1 MKFVVGFLLA
11 FLSIFIGSPLIAL
24 LMGSLLVIV
33 FKFPNNYIEK
43 SVATNLLQAGI
54 ILIGFTIS
62 ASTALEITFKYFPYV
77 SIFVLIIFF
86 VGLLLA
92 NLFKIEKKLGILIAS
107 GTAICGATAMA
118 AISPL
123 IKSKPKDLFVA
134 LAIIFIFNAF
144 SIGILPLVGIKLGMS
159 SESFGAWSSMAV
171 HDTSSVIG
179 TAIAFGGSALETAT
193 TLKLSRTIWLIP
205 LIIILGTFYPNKSRA
220 KFPIFISLFITA
232 IAIGSFLNFSQETI
246 NLIDISSRIFLI
258 SALFCIGTQIS
269 FETIKEINTK
279 TFIYA
284 LSLWLV
290 ALIFS
295 FLIINLFT

>member
-11 FLSIFIGSPLIAL
+11 FLSIYIGSPLIAL

-33 FKFPNNYIEK
+33 FKFPNDYIER
-43 SVATNLLQAGI
+43 SVATNLLQAAI
-54 ILIGFTIS
+54 ILIGLTIS
-62 ASTALEITFKYFPYV
+62 ASTALEVTFKYFPYV
-77 SIFVLIIFF
+77 SVFVLIIFF
-86 VGLLLA
+86 MGLLLA
-92 NLFKIEKKLGILIAS
+92 DLFKIEKKLGILLAS
-107 GTAICGATAMA
+107 GTAICGATAMV

-123 IKSKPKDLFVA
+123 IKAKSKDLLVA

-144 SIGILPLVGIKLGMS
+144 AIGVLPLVGIKLSMS

-246 NLIDISSRIFLI
+246 NLIDITSRIFLI

>member
-33 FKFPNNYIEK
+33 FKFPNDYIER

-54 ILIGFTIS
+54 ILIGLTIS
-62 ASTALEITFKYFPYV
+62 ASTALEVTFKYFPYV
-77 SIFVLIIFF
+77 SVFVLIIFF
-86 VGLLLA
+86 MGLLLA
-92 NLFKIEKKLGILIAS
+92 DLFKIEKKLGILLAS
-107 GTAICGATAMA
+107 GTAICGATAMV

-123 IKSKPKDLFVA
+123 IKAKSKDLLVA

-144 SIGILPLVGIKLGMS
+144 AIGVLPLVGIKLSMS

-220 KFPIFISLFITA
+220 KFPIFISL
-232 IAIGSFLNFSQETI
+232 
-246 NLIDISSRIFLI
+246 
-258 SALFCIGTQIS
+258 
-269 FETIKEINTK
+269 
-279 TFIYA
+279 
-284 LSLWLV
+284 
-290 ALIFS
+290 
-295 FLIINLFT
+295 

>member
-54 ILIGFTIS
+54 VLIGFTIS
-62 ASTALEITFKYFPYV
+62 SSTALEITFKYFPYV

-92 NLFKIEKKLGILIAS
+92 NLFKIEKKLGILLAS

-144 SIGILPLVGIKLGMS
+144 AIGILPLVGIKLGMS

-246 NLIDISSRIFLI
+246 NLIDITSRIFLI

>member
-33 FKFPNNYIEK
+33 FKFPNDYIER

-54 ILIGFTIS
+54 ILIGLTIS
-62 ASTALEITFKYFPYV
+62 ASTALEVTFKYFPYV

-86 VGLLLA
+86 MGLLLA
-92 NLFKIEKKLGILIAS
+92 DLFKIEKKLGILLAS
-107 GTAICGATAMA
+107 GTAICGATAMV

-123 IKSKPKDLFVA
+123 IKAKSKDLLVA

-144 SIGILPLVGIKLGMS
+144 AIGVLPLVGINLSMS

-205 LIIILGTFYPNKSRA
+205 LIIILGIFYPNKSRV
-220 KFPIFISLFITA
+220 KFPIFISLFIAA
-232 IAIGSFLNFSQETI
+232 IAVGSIFNLSQETI
-246 NLIDISSRIFLI
+246 NLIDTTGRIFLI
-258 SALFCIGTQIS
+258 SALFCLGTQIS
-269 FETIKEINTK
+269 LETIKEINTK
-279 TFIYA
+279 TFIFA

>member
-1 MKFVVGFLLA
+1 
-11 FLSIFIGSPLIAL
+11 
-24 LMGSLLVIV
+24 MGSLLVIV
-33 FKFPNNYIEK
+33 FKFPNDYIER

-54 ILIGFTIS
+54 ILIGLTIS
-62 ASTALEITFKYFPYV
+62 ASTALEVTFKYFPYV
-77 SIFVLIIFF
+77 SVFVLIIFF
-86 VGLLLA
+86 MGLLLA
-92 NLFKIEKKLGILIAS
+92 DLFKIEKKLGILLAS
-107 GTAICGATAMA
+107 GTAICGATAMV

-123 IKSKPKDLFVA
+123 IKAKSKDLLVA

-144 SIGILPLVGIKLGMS
+144 AIGVLPLVGIKLSMS

-205 LIIILGTFYPNKSRA
+205 LIIILGIFYPNKSRV
-220 KFPIFISLFITA
+220 KFPIFISLFIAA
-232 IAIGSFLNFSQETI
+232 IAVGSIFNLSQETI
-246 NLIDISSRIFLI
+246 NLIDTTGTIFLI
-258 SALFCIGTQIS
+258 SALFCLGTQIS
-269 FETIKEINTK
+269 LETIKEINTK
-279 TFIYA
+279 TFIFA

>member
-246 NLIDISSRIFLI
+246 NLIDITSRIFLI

-269 FETIKEINTK
+269 FESIKEINTK

>member
-11 FLSIFIGSPLIAL
+11 FLSIVIGSPLIAL

-33 FKFPNNYIEK
+33 FKFPNDYIER

-54 ILIGFTIS
+54 ILIGLTIS
-62 ASTALEITFKYFPYV
+62 ASTALEVTFKYFPYV
-77 SIFVLIIFF
+77 SVFVLIIFF
-86 VGLLLA
+86 MGLLLA
-92 NLFKIEKKLGILIAS
+92 DLFKIEKKLGILLAS
-107 GTAICGATAMA
+107 GTAICGATAMV

-123 IKSKPKDLFVA
+123 IKAKSKDLLVA

-144 SIGILPLVGIKLGMS
+144 AIGVLPLVGIKLSMS

-205 LIIILGTFYPNKSRA
+205 LIIILGIFYPNKSRV
-220 KFPIFISLFITA
+220 KFPIFISLFIAA
-232 IAIGSFLNFSQETI
+232 IAVGSIFNLSQETI
-246 NLIDISSRIFLI
+246 NLIDTTGTIFLI
-258 SALFCIGTQIS
+258 SALFCLGTQIS
-269 FETIKEINTK
+269 LETIKEINTK
-279 TFIYA
+279 TFIFA

>member
-11 FLSIFIGSPLIAL
+11 FLSIVIGSPLIAL

-33 FKFPNNYIEK
+33 FKFPNDYIER

-54 ILIGFTIS
+54 ILIGLTIS
-62 ASTALEITFKYFPYV
+62 ASTALEVTFKYFPYV
-77 SIFVLIIFF
+77 SVFVLIIFF
-86 VGLLLA
+86 MGLLLA
-92 NLFKIEKKLGILIAS
+92 DLFKIEKKLGILIAS
-107 GTAICGATAMA
+107 GTAICGATAMV

-123 IKSKPKDLFVA
+123 IKAKSKDLLVA

-144 SIGILPLVGIKLGMS
+144 AIGVLPLVGIKLSMS

-205 LIIILGTFYPNKSRA
+205 LIIILGIFYPNKSRV
-220 KFPIFISLFITA
+220 KFPIFISLFIAA
-232 IAIGSFLNFSQETI
+232 IAVGSIFNLSQETI
-246 NLIDISSRIFLI
+246 NLIDTTGTIFLI
-258 SALFCIGTQIS
+258 SALFCLGTQIS
-269 FETIKEINTK
+269 LETIKEINTK
-279 TFIYA
+279 TFIFA

>member
-92 NLFKIEKKLGILIAS
+92 NLFKIEKKLGILLVS

-144 SIGILPLVGIKLGMS
+144 AIGILPLVGIKLGMS

-232 IAIGSFLNFSQETI
+232 IAIGSFLNFNQETI
-246 NLIDISSRIFLI
+246 NLIDITSRIFLI

>member
-33 FKFPNNYIEK
+33 FKFPNDYIDR

-54 ILIGFTIS
+54 ILIGLTIS
-62 ASTALEITFKYFPYV
+62 ASTALEVTFKYFPYV
-77 SIFVLIIFF
+77 SVFVLIIFF
-86 VGLLLA
+86 MGLLLA
-92 NLFKIEKKLGILIAS
+92 DLFKIEKKLGILLAS
-107 GTAICGATAMA
+107 GTAICGATAMV

-123 IKSKPKDLFVA
+123 IKAKSKDLLVA

-144 SIGILPLVGIKLGMS
+144 AIGVVPLVGIKLSMS

-205 LIIILGTFYPNKSRA
+205 LIIILGIFYPNKSRV
-220 KFPIFISLFITA
+220 KFPIFISLFIAA
-232 IAIGSFLNFSQETI
+232 IAVGSIFNLSQETI
-246 NLIDISSRIFLI
+246 NLIDTTGTIFLI
-258 SALFCIGTQIS
+258 SALFCLGTQIS
-269 FETIKEINTK
+269 LETIKEINTK
-279 TFIYA
+279 TFIFA

>member
-33 FKFPNNYIEK
+33 FKFPNDYIER

-54 ILIGFTIS
+54 ILIGLTIS
-62 ASTALEITFKYFPYV
+62 ASTALEVTFKYFPYV
-77 SIFVLIIFF
+77 SVFVLIIFF
-86 VGLLLA
+86 MGLLLA
-92 NLFKIEKKLGILIAS
+92 DLFKIEKKLGILLAS
-107 GTAICGATAMA
+107 GTAICGATAMV

-123 IKSKPKDLFVA
+123 IKAKPKDLLVA

-144 SIGILPLVGIKLGMS
+144 AIGVLPLVGVKLSMS

-205 LIIILGTFYPNKSRA
+205 LIIILGIFYPNKSRV
-220 KFPIFISLFITA
+220 KFPIFISLFIAA
-232 IAIGSFLNFSQETI
+232 IAVGSIFNLSQETI
-246 NLIDISSRIFLI
+246 NLIDTTGTIFLI
-258 SALFCIGTQIS
+258 SALFCLGTQIS
-269 FETIKEINTK
+269 LETIKEINTK
-279 TFIYA
+279 TFIFA

>member
-1 MKFVVGFLLA
+1 MKFIVGFLLA

-33 FKFPNNYIEK
+33 FKFPNDYIER

-54 ILIGFTIS
+54 ILIGLTIS
-62 ASTALEITFKYFPYV
+62 ASTALEVTFKYFPYV
-77 SIFVLIIFF
+77 SVFVLIIFF
-86 VGLLLA
+86 MGLLLA
-92 NLFKIEKKLGILIAS
+92 DLFKIEKKLGILLVS
-107 GTAICGATAMA
+107 GTAICGATAMV

-123 IKSKPKDLFVA
+123 IKAKSKDLLVA

-144 SIGILPLVGIKLGMS
+144 AIGVLPLVGIKLSMS

-205 LIIILGTFYPNKSRA
+205 LIIILGIFYPNKSRV
-220 KFPIFISLFITA
+220 KFPIFISLFIAA
-232 IAIGSFLNFSQETI
+232 IAVGSIFNLSQETI
-246 NLIDISSRIFLI
+246 NLIDTTGTIFLI
-258 SALFCIGTQIS
+258 SALFCLGTQIS
-269 FETIKEINTK
+269 LETIKEINTK
-279 TFIYA
+279 TFIFA

>member
-33 FKFPNNYIEK
+33 FKFPNDYIER

-54 ILIGFTIS
+54 ILIGLTIS
-62 ASTALEITFKYFPYV
+62 ASTALEVTFKYFPYV
-77 SIFVLIIFF
+77 SVFVLIIFF
-86 VGLLLA
+86 MGLLLA
-92 NLFKIEKKLGILIAS
+92 DLFKIEKKLGILLAS
-107 GTAICGATAMA
+107 GTAICGATAMV

-123 IKSKPKDLFVA
+123 IKAKSKDLLVA

-144 SIGILPLVGIKLGMS
+144 AIGVLPLVGIKLSMS

-220 KFPIFISLFITA
+220 KFPIFISLFIAA
-232 IAIGSFLNFSQETI
+232 IAVGSIFNLSQETI
-246 NLIDISSRIFLI
+246 NLIDTTGTIFLI
-258 SALFCIGTQIS
+258 SALFCLGTQIS
-269 FETIKEINTK
+269 LETIKEINTK

>member
-92 NLFKIEKKLGILIAS
+92 NLFKIEKKLGILLAS
-107 GTAICGATAMA
+107 GTAICGATAMV

-144 SIGILPLVGIKLGMS
+144 AIGILPLVGIKLGMS

-220 KFPIFISLFITA
+220 KFPIFVSLFITA
-232 IAIGSFLNFSQETI
+232 IAIGSFLNFSRETI
-246 NLIDISSRIFLI
+246 NLIDITSRIFLI

-269 FETIKEINTK
+269 FETIKEINIK

>member
-33 FKFPNNYIEK
+33 FKFPNDYIER

-54 ILIGFTIS
+54 ILIGLTIS
-62 ASTALEITFKYFPYV
+62 ASTALEVTFKYFPYV
-77 SIFVLIIFF
+77 SVFVLIIFF
-86 VGLLLA
+86 MGLLLA
-92 NLFKIEKKLGILIAS
+92 DLFKIEKKLGILLAS
-107 GTAICGATAMA
+107 GTAICGATAMV

-123 IKSKPKDLFVA
+123 IKAKSKDLLVA

-144 SIGILPLVGIKLGMS
+144 AIGVLPLVGIKLSMS

-205 LIIILGTFYPNKSRA
+205 LIIILGIFYPNKSRV
-220 KFPIFISLFITA
+220 KFPIFISLFIAA
-232 IAIGSFLNFSQETI
+232 IAVGSIFNLSQETI
-246 NLIDISSRIFLI
+246 NLIDTTGTIFLI
-258 SALFCIGTQIS
+258 SALFCLGTQIS
-269 FETIKEINTK
+269 LETIKEINTK
-279 TFIYA
+279 TFIFA

-295 FLIINLFT
+295 LLIINLFT

>member
-33 FKFPNNYIEK
+33 FKFPNDYIDR

-54 ILIGFTIS
+54 ILIGLTIS
-62 ASTALEITFKYFPYV
+62 ASTALEVTFKYFPYV
-77 SIFVLIIFF
+77 SVFVLIIFF
-86 VGLLLA
+86 MGLLLA
-92 NLFKIEKKLGILIAS
+92 DLFKIEKKLGILLAS
-107 GTAICGATAMA
+107 GTAICGATAMV

-123 IKSKPKDLFVA
+123 IKAKSKDLLVA

-144 SIGILPLVGIKLGMS
+144 AIGVLPLVGIKLSMS

-205 LIIILGTFYPNKSRA
+205 LIIILGIFYPNKSRV
-220 KFPIFISLFITA
+220 KFPIFISLFIAA
-232 IAIGSFLNFSQETI
+232 IAVGSIFNLSQETI
-246 NLIDISSRIFLI
+246 NLIDTTGTIFLI
-258 SALFCIGTQIS
+258 SALFCLGTQIS
-269 FETIKEINTK
+269 LETIKEINTK
-279 TFIYA
+279 TFIFA

>member
-33 FKFPNNYIEK
+33 FKFPNDYIER

-54 ILIGFTIS
+54 ILIGLTIS
-62 ASTALEITFKYFPYV
+62 ASTALEVTFKYFPYV
-77 SIFVLIIFF
+77 SVFVLIIFF
-86 VGLLLA
+86 MGLLLA
-92 NLFKIEKKLGILIAS
+92 DLFKIEKKLGILLAS
-107 GTAICGATAMA
+107 GTAICGATAMV

-123 IKSKPKDLFVA
+123 IKAKSKDLLVA

-144 SIGILPLVGIKLGMS
+144 AIGVLPLVGINLSMS

-205 LIIILGTFYPNKSRA
+205 LIIILGTFYQNKSRI
-220 KFPIFISLFITA
+220 KFPIFISLFIAA
-232 IAIGSFLNFSQETI
+232 IAVGSIFNLSQETI
-246 NLIDISSRIFLI
+246 NLIDTTGTIFLI
-258 SALFCIGTQIS
+258 SALFCLGTQIS
-269 FETIKEINTK
+269 LETIKEINTK
-279 TFIYA
+279 TFIFA

>member
-92 NLFKIEKKLGILIAS
+92 NLFKIEKKLGILLAS

-144 SIGILPLVGIKLGMS
+144 AIGILPLVGIKLGMS
-159 SESFGAWSSMAV
+159 SESFGVWSSMAV

-246 NLIDISSRIFLI
+246 NLIDITSRIFLI

>member
-33 FKFPNNYIEK
+33 FKFPNHYIER

-54 ILIGFTIS
+54 ILIGLTIS
-62 ASTALEITFKYFPYV
+62 ASTALEVTFKYFPYV
-77 SIFVLIIFF
+77 SVFVLIIFF
-86 VGLLLA
+86 MGLLLA
-92 NLFKIEKKLGILIAS
+92 DLFKIEKKLGILLAS
-107 GTAICGATAMA
+107 GTAICGATAMV

-123 IKSKPKDLFVA
+123 IKAKSKDLLVA

-144 SIGILPLVGIKLGMS
+144 AIGVLPLVGIKLSMS

-205 LIIILGTFYPNKSRA
+205 LIIILGIFYPNKSRV
-220 KFPIFISLFITA
+220 KFPIFISLFIAA
-232 IAIGSFLNFSQETI
+232 IAVGSIFNLSQETI
-246 NLIDISSRIFLI
+246 NLIDTTGTIFLI
-258 SALFCIGTQIS
+258 SALFCLGTQIS
-269 FETIKEINTK
+269 LETIKEINTK
-279 TFIYA
+279 TFIFA

>member
-62 ASTALEITFKYFPYV
+62 ASTALEITYKYFPYV

-92 NLFKIEKKLGILIAS
+92 NLFKIEKKLGILLAS

-123 IKSKPKDLFVA
+123 IKSKPKDLYVA

-144 SIGILPLVGIKLGMS
+144 AIGILPLVGIKLGMS

-246 NLIDISSRIFLI
+246 NLIDITSRIFLI

-295 FLIINLFT
+295 FLTINLFI

>member
-33 FKFPNNYIEK
+33 FKFPNDYIER

-54 ILIGFTIS
+54 ILIGLTIS
-62 ASTALEITFKYFPYV
+62 ASTALEVTFKYFPYV
-77 SIFVLIIFF
+77 SVFVLIIFF
-86 VGLLLA
+86 MGLLLA
-92 NLFKIEKKLGILIAS
+92 DLFKIEKKLGILLAS
-107 GTAICGATAMA
+107 GTAICGATAMV

-123 IKSKPKDLFVA
+123 IKAKPKDLLVA

-144 SIGILPLVGIKLGMS
+144 AIGVLPLVGIKLSMS

-205 LIIILGTFYPNKSRA
+205 LIIILGTFYQNKSRV
-220 KFPIFISLFITA
+220 KFPIFISLFIAA
-232 IAIGSFLNFSQETI
+232 IAVGSIFNLSQETI
-246 NLIDISSRIFLI
+246 NLIDTTGTIFLI
-258 SALFCIGTQIS
+258 SALFCLGTQIS
-269 FETIKEINTK
+269 LETIKEINTK
-279 TFIYA
+279 TFIFA

>member
-107 GTAICGATAMA
+107 GTAICGATAMV

-123 IKSKPKDLFVA
+123 IKAKPKDLLVA

-144 SIGILPLVGIKLGMS
+144 TIGVVPLVGIKLSMS

-246 NLIDISSRIFLI
+246 NLIDTTGTIFLI
-258 SALFCIGTQIS
+258 SALFCLGTQIS
-269 FETIKEINTK
+269 LETIKEINTK
-279 TFIYA
+279 TFIFA

>member
-33 FKFPNNYIEK
+33 FKFPNDYIER

-54 ILIGFTIS
+54 ILIGLTIS
-62 ASTALEITFKYFPYV
+62 ASTALEVTFKYFPYV
-77 SIFVLIIFF
+77 SVFVLIIFF
-86 VGLLLA
+86 MGLLLA
-92 NLFKIEKKLGILIAS
+92 DLFKIEKKLGILLAS
-107 GTAICGATAMA
+107 GTAICGATAMI

-123 IKSKPKDLFVA
+123 IKAKSKDLLVA

-144 SIGILPLVGIKLGMS
+144 AIGVLPLVGIKLSMS

-205 LIIILGTFYPNKSRA
+205 LIIILGIFYPNKSRV
-220 KFPIFISLFITA
+220 KFPIFISLFIAA
-232 IAIGSFLNFSQETI
+232 IAVGSIFNLSQETI
-246 NLIDISSRIFLI
+246 NLIDTTGTIFLI
-258 SALFCIGTQIS
+258 SALFCLGTQIS
-269 FETIKEINTK
+269 LETIKEINTK
-279 TFIYA
+279 TFIFA

>member
-33 FKFPNNYIEK
+33 FKFPNDYIER

-54 ILIGFTIS
+54 ILIGLTIS
-62 ASTALEITFKYFPYV
+62 ASTALEVTFKYFPYV

-86 VGLLLA
+86 MGLLLA
-92 NLFKIEKKLGILIAS
+92 DLFKIEKKLVVLLVS
-107 GTAICGATAMA
+107 GTAICGATAMV

-123 IKSKPKDLFVA
+123 IKAKPKDLLVA

-144 SIGILPLVGIKLGMS
+144 AIGVLPLVGIKLSMS

-205 LIIILGTFYPNKSRA
+205 LIIILGTFYPNKSRV
-220 KFPIFISLFITA
+220 KFPIFISLFIAA
-232 IAIGSFLNFSQETI
+232 IAVGSIFNLSQETI
-246 NLIDISSRIFLI
+246 NLIDTTGRIFLI
-258 SALFCIGTQIS
+258 SALFCLGTQIS
-269 FETIKEINTK
+269 LETIKEINTK
-279 TFIYA
+279 TFIFA

>member
-92 NLFKIEKKLGILIAS
+92 NLFKIEKKLGILLAS

-144 SIGILPLVGIKLGMS
+144 AIGILPLVGIKLGMS

-246 NLIDISSRIFLI
+246 NLIDITSRIFLI

-279 TFIYA
+279 TFIFA

-295 FLIINLFT
+295 FLTINLFI

>member
-43 SVATNLLQAGI
+43 SVVTNLLQAGI

-92 NLFKIEKKLGILIAS
+92 NLFKIEKKLGILLAS

-246 NLIDISSRIFLI
+246 NLIDITSRIFLI

>member
-92 NLFKIEKKLGILIAS
+92 NLFKIEKKLGILLAS
-107 GTAICGATAMA
+107 GTAICGATAMV

-123 IKSKPKDLFVA
+123 IKAKSKDLLVA

-144 SIGILPLVGIKLGMS
+144 AIGVLPLVGIKLSMS

-205 LIIILGTFYPNKSRA
+205 LIIILGIFYPNKSRV
-220 KFPIFISLFITA
+220 KFPIFISLFIAA
-232 IAIGSFLNFSQETI
+232 IAVGSIFNLSQETI
-246 NLIDISSRIFLI
+246 NLIDTTGTIFLI
-258 SALFCIGTQIS
+258 SALFCLGTQIS
-269 FETIKEINTK
+269 LETIKEINTK
-279 TFIYA
+279 TFIFA

>member
-92 NLFKIEKKLGILIAS
+92 NLFKIEKKLGILLAS

-205 LIIILGTFYPNKSRA
+205 LIIILGIFYPNKSRV
-220 KFPIFISLFITA
+220 KFPIFISLFIAA
-232 IAIGSFLNFSQETI
+232 IAVGSIFNLSQETI
-246 NLIDISSRIFLI
+246 NLIDTTGTIFLI
-258 SALFCIGTQIS
+258 SALFCLGTQIS
-269 FETIKEINTK
+269 LETIKEINTK
-279 TFIYA
+279 TFIFA

>member
-24 LMGSLLVIV
+24 LMGSLLVLV

-123 IKSKPKDLFVA
+123 IKSKPKDLLVA

-144 SIGILPLVGIKLGMS
+144 AIGILPLVGIELGMS

-246 NLIDISSRIFLI
+246 NLIDITSRIFLI

>member
-92 NLFKIEKKLGILIAS
+92 NLFKIEKKLGILLAS

-144 SIGILPLVGIKLGMS
+144 AIGILPLVGIKLGMS

-205 LIIILGTFYPNKSRA
+205 LIIILGIFYPNKSRV
-220 KFPIFISLFITA
+220 KFPIFISLFIAA
-232 IAIGSFLNFSQETI
+232 IAVGSIFNLSQETI
-246 NLIDISSRIFLI
+246 NLIDTTGRIFLI
-258 SALFCIGTQIS
+258 SALFCLGTQIS
-269 FETIKEINTK
+269 LETIKEINTK
-279 TFIYA
+279 TFIFA

>member
-92 NLFKIEKKLGILIAS
+92 NLFKIEKKLGILLAS

-123 IKSKPKDLFVA
+123 IKSKPKDLLVA

-246 NLIDISSRIFLI
+246 NLIDITSRIFLI

>member
-1 MKFVVGFLLA
+1 MKFAVGFLLA

-33 FKFPNNYIEK
+33 FKFPNDYIEK

-62 ASTALEITFKYFPYV
+62 ASNALEITFKYFPYI

-92 NLFKIEKKLGILIAS
+92 NLFKIEKKLGILLAS

-123 IKSKPKDLFVA
+123 IKSKPKDLLVA

-144 SIGILPLVGIKLGMS
+144 AIGILPLVGIKLGMS
-159 SESFGAWSSMAV
+159 SEGFGAWSSMAV

-246 NLIDISSRIFLI
+246 NLIDMTSRIFLI

>member
-33 FKFPNNYIEK
+33 FKFPNDYIDR

-54 ILIGFTIS
+54 ILIGLTIS
-62 ASTALEITFKYFPYV
+62 ASTALEVTFKYFPYV
-77 SIFVLIIFF
+77 SVFVLIIFF
-86 VGLLLA
+86 MGLLLA
-92 NLFKIEKKLGILIAS
+92 DLFKIEKKLGILLAS
-107 GTAICGATAMA
+107 GTAICGATAMV

-123 IKSKPKDLFVA
+123 IKAKSKDLLVA

-144 SIGILPLVGIKLGMS
+144 AIGVLPLVGIKLSMS

-205 LIIILGTFYPNKSRA
+205 LIIILGTFYPNKSRV
-220 KFPIFISLFITA
+220 KFPIFISLFIAA
-232 IAIGSFLNFSQETI
+232 IAVGSIFNLSQETI
-246 NLIDISSRIFLI
+246 NLIDTTGRIFLI
-258 SALFCIGTQIS
+258 SALFCLGTQIS
-269 FETIKEINTK
+269 LETIKEINTK
-279 TFIYA
+279 TFIFA

>member
-33 FKFPNNYIEK
+33 FKFPNDYIER

-54 ILIGFTIS
+54 ILIGLTIS
-62 ASTALEITFKYFPYV
+62 ASTALEVTFKYFPYV
-77 SIFVLIIFF
+77 SVFVLIIFF
-86 VGLLLA
+86 MGLLLA
-92 NLFKIEKKLGILIAS
+92 DLFKIEKKLGILLAS
-107 GTAICGATAMA
+107 GTAICGATAMV

-123 IKSKPKDLFVA
+123 IKAKSKDLLVA

-144 SIGILPLVGIKLGMS
+144 AIGVLPLVGIKLSMS

-205 LIIILGTFYPNKSRA
+205 LIIILGIFYPNKSRV
-220 KFPIFISLFITA
+220 KFPIFISLFIAA
-232 IAIGSFLNFSQETI
+232 IAVGSIFNLSQETI
-246 NLIDISSRIFLI
+246 NLIDTTGIIFLI
-258 SALFCIGTQIS
+258 SALFCLGTQIS
-269 FETIKEINTK
+269 LETIKEINTK
-279 TFIYA
+279 TFIFA

>member
-92 NLFKIEKKLGILIAS
+92 NLFKIEKKLGILLAS

-123 IKSKPKDLFVA
+123 IKSKTKDLFVA

-144 SIGILPLVGIKLGMS
+144 AIGILPLVGIKLGMS

-246 NLIDISSRIFLI
+246 NLIDITSRIFLI

>member
-92 NLFKIEKKLGILIAS
+92 NLFKIEKKLGILLAS

-144 SIGILPLVGIKLGMS
+144 AIGILPLVGIKLGMS

-220 KFPIFISLFITA
+220 KFPIFILLFITA

-246 NLIDISSRIFLI
+246 NLIDITSRIFLI

>member
-33 FKFPNNYIEK
+33 FKFPNDYIER

-54 ILIGFTIS
+54 ILIGLTIS
-62 ASTALEITFKYFPYV
+62 ASTALEVTFKYFPYV
-77 SIFVLIIFF
+77 SVFVLIIFF
-86 VGLLLA
+86 MGLLLA
-92 NLFKIEKKLGILIAS
+92 DLFKIEKKLGILLAS
-107 GTAICGATAMA
+107 GTAICGATAMV

-123 IKSKPKDLFVA
+123 IKAKPKDLLVA

-144 SIGILPLVGIKLGMS
+144 AIGVLPLVGINLSMS

-205 LIIILGTFYPNKSRA
+205 LIIILGIFYPNKSRV
-220 KFPIFISLFITA
+220 KFPIFISLFIAA
-232 IAIGSFLNFSQETI
+232 IAVGSIFNLSQETI
-246 NLIDISSRIFLI
+246 NLIDTTGRIFLI
-258 SALFCIGTQIS
+258 SALFCLGTQIS
-269 FETIKEINTK
+269 LETIKEINTK
-279 TFIYA
+279 TFIFA

>member
-123 IKSKPKDLFVA
+123 IKSKPKDLYVA

-246 NLIDISSRIFLI
+246 NLIDITSRIFLI

>member
-33 FKFPNNYIEK
+33 FKFPNDYIER
-43 SVATNLLQAGI
+43 SVTTNLLQAGI
-54 ILIGFTIS
+54 ILIGLTIS
-62 ASTALEITFKYFPYV
+62 ASTALEVTFKYFPYV
-77 SIFVLIIFF
+77 SVFVLIIFF
-86 VGLLLA
+86 MGLLLA
-92 NLFKIEKKLGILIAS
+92 DLFKIEKKLGILLAS
-107 GTAICGATAMA
+107 GTAICGATAMV

-123 IKSKPKDLFVA
+123 IKAKSKDLLVA

-144 SIGILPLVGIKLGMS
+144 AIGVLPLVGIKLSMS

-205 LIIILGTFYPNKSRA
+205 LIIILGTFYPNKSRV
-220 KFPIFISLFITA
+220 KFPIFISLFIAA
-232 IAIGSFLNFSQETI
+232 IAVGSIFNLSQETI
-246 NLIDISSRIFLI
+246 NLIDTTGTIFLI
-258 SALFCIGTQIS
+258 SALFCLGTQIS
-269 FETIKEINTK
+269 LETIKEINTK
-279 TFIYA
+279 TFIFA

>member
-86 VGLLLA
+86 AGLLLA

-246 NLIDISSRIFLI
+246 NLIDITSRIFLI